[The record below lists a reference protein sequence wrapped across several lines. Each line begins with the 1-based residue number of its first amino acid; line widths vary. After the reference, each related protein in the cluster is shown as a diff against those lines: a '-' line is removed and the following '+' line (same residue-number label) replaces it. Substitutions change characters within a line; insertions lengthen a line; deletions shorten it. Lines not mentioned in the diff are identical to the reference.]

1 MDLIW
6 RLKPKRDDVDYLQ
19 LTIDYANNRPVN
31 LNDFKIEEIHSVVF
45 SFRNEIEK
53 YILDHGLSSLIG
65 IQPLNE
71 QLIVKGE
78 SENKI
83 VVFFQKYLDK
93 VGIDNELII
102 VDPYFYSPNS
112 NSSYHLMIHSVL
124 APYLPNISTLRI
136 VTLPGGKISPTIKQN
151 VESTLTGAN
160 PHLVIEHKT
169 SSDYH
174 DRFWISNNR
183 EKGIIVGTSFNGLGN
198 KYSLIDRLNTSDVRE
213 IVSSLISNGLL

>member
-6 RLKPKRDDVDYLQ
+6 RLKPKREDADYLQ

-31 LNDFKIEEIHSVVF
+31 LNDFKVEQIGSIIF

-53 YILDHGLSSLIG
+53 HILDHGLSSLIG

-71 QLIVKGE
+71 QLIAKGE

-83 VVFFQKYLDK
+83 VTFFQKYLDK

-102 VDPYFYSPNS
+102 VDPYFYAPTS
-112 NSSYHLMIHSVL
+112 NANYHLMINSLL
-124 APYLPNISTLRI
+124 APYIANITTLKI
-136 VTLPGGKISPTIKQN
+136 ITFPGGKISPPVKVS
-151 VESTLTGAN
+151 VESTLIGAN
-160 PHLVIEHKT
+160 PHLAIEHKT
-169 SSDYH
+169 SNDYH
-174 DRFWISNNR
+174 DRFLISNNR

-198 KYSLIDRLNTSDVRE
+198 KYALIDRLNTSDVRE